1 MNRFYL
7 ACAGLVLFACGT
19 SNQPSE
25 QALLDSLDTVTEE
38 APMLSDELVGGI
50 LQQIPAPLEISVLI
64 KENGANYDKSLLN
77 DPEKV
82 SKYNSNY
89 KRALNLGVYG
99 TDLGYTNIY
108 EQNQDALSYLNGVK
122 DLADGLSIGQFFDFR
137 TIKQLATNSSNLDSL
152 LLITTRNFND
162 INGYLQEQKRS
173 NLSVLLLTGGWL
185 EAIHILGEVS
195 KGSPDNQELM
205 ERIGEQKI
213 ILENIM
219 LLLDNYANSD
229 PQIAELSGKMKA
241 LQSAFE
247 KIQITTIYAEPT
259 SKVVDGVLVIED
271 NSKTTIDITKED
283 VEAIRNATDS
293 IRNYIIG

>member
-7 ACAGLVLFACGT
+7 ACAGLFLFACGS
-19 SNQPSE
+19 SNTPNE
-25 QALLDSLDTVTEE
+25 QALLDSLDTVEEE

-64 KENGANYDKSLLN
+64 KEAGANYDNALLN
-77 DPEKV
+77 DPEKAAN
-82 SKYNSNY
+82 YNSNF

-108 EQNQDALSYLNGVK
+108 EQNQDAMSYLNSVK

-185 EAIHILGEVS
+185 EAMHILTEVS
-195 KGSPDNQELM
+195 EKSPDNRELM

-219 LLLDNYANSD
+219 LLLDNYAKGD
-229 PQIAELSGKMKA
+229 PQIAELAENMKG
-241 LQSAFE
+241 LQTAFE

-271 NSKTTIDITKED
+271 NSKTTIDITQED
-283 VEAIRNATDS
+283 VDNIKKATDS
-293 IRNYIIG
+293 IRNLIIG